1 MFLCGYGNVIPIL
14 VLLTIYALVH
24 TILSFTESH
33 VYFLHHILQI
43 IKLLSYL
50 YLQNNKVAMTERH
63 DISNARAAE
72 TVATVNITDS
82 LKTCSTPPPHSLKY
96 NIFVIFGWY
105 NFFIDCQPAPFN
117 APRMKSKMSR
127 SSTIIISI
135 SNPLI
140 LNQIKSV
147 I

>member
-1 MFLCGYGNVIPIL
+1 MWLWEYDSNSCVVDNLCIGSYHP
-14 VLLTIYALVH
+14 
-24 TILSFTESH
+24 
-33 VYFLHHILQI
+33 FLHRKSCLLSASYIYSKI
-43 IKLLSYL
+43 FSIMKLLSYL
-50 YLQNNKVAMTERH
+50 YLQNNRVAMTERH

-117 APRMKSKMSR
+117 APRMKDSTHLYSK
-127 SSTIIISI
+127 IIS
-135 SNPLI
+135 PY
-140 LNQIKSV
+140 
-147 I
+147 